1 MQSILH
7 KAFSQCNLSTS
18 LCIYASWLTR
28 EISFPVSAC
37 DVIAHLPVFVRLS
50 SRSEWL
56 SQQDFVRRIVMLQKS
71 DNAMN
76 DSESYIKRVAFIQA
90 YTVLF
95 TQEQDRDITQHY

>member
-1 MQSILH
+1 
-7 KAFSQCNLSTS
+7 
-18 LCIYASWLTR
+18 
-28 EISFPVSAC
+28 
-37 DVIAHLPVFVRLS
+37 
-50 SRSEWL
+50 
-56 SQQDFVRRIVMLQKS
+56 MLQKS